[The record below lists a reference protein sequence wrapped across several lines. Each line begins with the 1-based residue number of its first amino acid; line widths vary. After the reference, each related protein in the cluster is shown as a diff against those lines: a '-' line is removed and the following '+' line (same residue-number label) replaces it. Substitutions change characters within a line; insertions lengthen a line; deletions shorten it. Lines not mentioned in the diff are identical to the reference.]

1 MRCFESTSDVQSHS
15 FTQSP
20 FVSWKNFKT
29 WEMNVSWT
37 WIFVLKSR
45 RGNALHMAGQVSPA
59 VCCMVG
65 SQLQFFRIKLLLQKF
80 FKAVVKVSMCSC
92 AVLNQVFAAQL
103 GSRAGAPLG
112 MFTLAQ
118 QMWLPNAQKVS
129 DSCHTKVIFWHPSSL
144 HPWVKSHF
152 MQSWCRAEVNPRH
165 CFCLG
170 PWLTLHPLRDDASNS
185 SVICSILWCKAMER
199 QSAKESFT
207 PENVHF

>member
-1 MRCFESTSDVQSHS
+1 
-15 FTQSP
+15 
-20 FVSWKNFKT
+20 
-29 WEMNVSWT
+29 
-37 WIFVLKSR
+37 
-45 RGNALHMAGQVSPA
+45 MAGQVSPA
-59 VCCMVG
+59 VCCTVG
-65 SQLQFFRIKLLLQKF
+65 SQLQFFRIRLLLQKF
-80 FKAVVKVSMCSC
+80 FKAIVKVSMCSC

-103 GSRAGAPLG
+103 GSRAGALLG

-129 DSCHTKVIFWHPSSL
+129 DSCHRKVFWHPSSL

-170 PWLTLHPLRDDASNS
+170 PWLTVHPLRDDAGNS
-185 SVICSILWCKAMER
+185 SVICRILWCKAMER

-207 PENVHF
+207 PENVHLRTLMYIFCTLRPKWGYDPLTLQLSDFAYNGKMNHKGFSLNKKKFILTALL